1 MTAMQPPAI
10 ASLEARVVEH
20 PWRTLGSA
28 FLLGAW
34 VGLDPPRVPRNRLA
48 RTAFA
53 MIGSV
58 ALRVMREVV
67 LRELVE
73 RSVRDLVERVVRPAH
88 EPTHEPTHESTYEP
102 LHD

>member
-10 ASLEARVVEH
+10 ASLEARVAEH

-67 LRELVE
+67 LRDLVE
-73 RSVRDLVERVVRPAH
+73 RSVRDLVERVVN
-88 EPTHEPTHESTYEP
+88 PTHEPMHEPTQEP

>member
-1 MTAMQPPAI
+1 MTTMRPSPI
-10 ASLEARVVEH
+10 ASLEARVGEH
-20 PWRTLGSA
+20 PWQTLGSA

-34 VGLDPPRVPRNRLA
+34 VALDPPRAPRNRLA

-67 LRELVE
+67 LREFVE
-73 RSVRDLVERVVRPAH
+73 RSVRDFVERAVTPMH
-88 EPTHEPTHESTYEP
+88 EPTHDPM
-102 LHD
+102 HD

>member
-1 MTAMQPPAI
+1 MQPPTI
-10 ASLEARVVEH
+10 ASFEARVVEH
-20 PWRTLGSA
+20 PWRTLGGA

-34 VGLDPPRVPRNRLA
+34 VGLDPPRVPRNRFA
-48 RTAFA
+48 RSAFA

-73 RSVRDLVERVVRPAH
+73 RSVRDLVERVVKPAQ
-88 EPTHEPTHESTYEP
+88 EPTHAPMGEPAQEAM
-102 LHD
+102 HD